1 MNIVSR
7 FLNVSIAEEGERQR
21 VLVEDSSTVTLP
33 GLRVFEN

>member
-7 FLNVSIAEEGERQR
+7 FLNVSIAEDERQR
-21 VLVEDSSTVTLP
+21 VLVEDFSTVTLP